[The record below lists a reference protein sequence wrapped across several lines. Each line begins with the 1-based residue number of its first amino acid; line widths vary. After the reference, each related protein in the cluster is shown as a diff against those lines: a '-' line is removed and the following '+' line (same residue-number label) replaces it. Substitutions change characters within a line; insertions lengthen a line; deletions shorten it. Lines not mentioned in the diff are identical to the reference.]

1 MLIVTKLGQA
11 SCIEVA
17 MHKINAND
25 TKSFDQCDFQELKSV
40 MLMVQHHGLVSRIT
54 VWFCEVNSS

>member
-1 MLIVTKLGQA
+1 MLIVTKLSQA

-25 TKSFDQCDFQELKSV
+25 TKSCDQCDFQELKSV
-40 MLMVQHHGLVSRIT
+40 MLMVQYHGLVSWIT
-54 VWFCEVNSS
+54 VWFCKVNSS

>member
-1 MLIVTKLGQA
+1 
-11 SCIEVA
+11 

-25 TKSFDQCDFQELKSV
+25 TKSCDQCDFQELKSV
-40 MLMVQHHGLVSRIT
+40 MLMVQYHGLVSWIT

>member
-11 SCIEVA
+11 SCIEVT

-25 TKSFDQCDFQELKSV
+25 TKSFDQCDFQELKSM
-40 MLMVQHHGLVSRIT
+40 MLMVQYHGLVSWIT